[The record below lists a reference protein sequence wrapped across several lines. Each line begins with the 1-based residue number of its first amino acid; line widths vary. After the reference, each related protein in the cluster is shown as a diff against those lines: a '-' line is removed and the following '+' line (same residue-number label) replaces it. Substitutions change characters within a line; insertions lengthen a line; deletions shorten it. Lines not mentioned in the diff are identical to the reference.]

1 MVDVVVASDNVVVIG
16 GPSSVDVSV
25 DIGPQG
31 QRGSQIYT
39 GVGRPTEVFLPD
51 VQVNDIYINL
61 KQSDF
66 EYLYLYKYAGVNG
79 QLVWSKVLRLVPN
92 TVLVN
97 PIVRFVNG
105 QAHTIFNNEGSPVAV
120 KGLYFPL
127 AALFPDGTLSISIN
141 DLNVQ
146 YSVFSSLPVSSG
158 FYLDDIDDQFDIE
171 YLQSDGSYQTL
182 NTPLPGIFIRGFLSA
197 KEDGTA
203 ITGFRT
209 VNMLVTV
216 GGRDTNA
223 KYFYANTE
231 TVSSSN
237 DTISYIGH
245 GMATGSLVIY
255 LSNGNTAI
263 SGLQNEGF
271 YVVESLDSNT
281 FALSSILTP
290 GTRVQLDA
298 SATSGE
304 HIILSLAEL
313 NG

>member
-39 GVGRPTEVFLPD
+39 GAGRPTEVFLPD

-97 PIVRFVNG
+97 PIVRFING
-105 QAHTIFNNEGSPVAV
+105 QAHSIFNVNGAPAVV

-127 AALFPDGTLSISIN
+127 AALFPDGTLSVSIN

-146 YSVFSSLPVSSG
+146 HSVFSSLPVASG
-158 FYLDDIDDQFDIE
+158 FYLDNIDDEFDIE
-171 YLQSDGSYQTL
+171 FLQLNGTYQTIT
-182 NTPLPGIFIRGFLSA
+182 TPLPGLFIRGFLSA
-197 KEDGTA
+197 KEDDTA

-223 KYFYANTE
+223 KYFYANTT
-231 TVSSSN
+231 TVSSDN

-245 GMATGSLVIY
+245 GMATGSLVVY

-263 SGLQNEGF
+263 SGLQNEQV
-271 YVVESLDSNT
+271 YIVESLDSNT

-290 GTRVQLDA
+290 GTRAQLDA
-298 SATSGE
+298 SGTSGE
-304 HIILSLAEL
+304 HVILRLVDL